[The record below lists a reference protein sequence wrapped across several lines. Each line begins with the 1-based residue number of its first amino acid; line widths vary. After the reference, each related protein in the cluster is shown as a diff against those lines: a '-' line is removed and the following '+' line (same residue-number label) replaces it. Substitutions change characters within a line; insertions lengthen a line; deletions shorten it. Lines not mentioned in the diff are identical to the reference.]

1 VSEKERLQREHAEQ
15 SAQIAEA
22 RAAEAEVQAEAANS
36 RAAAARAG
44 RRDDEK
50 EQLLRDFA
58 DQVRS
63 SLEYVAGL
71 Q

>member
-1 VSEKERLQREHAEQ
+1 MSEKERLRREHAEH

-58 DQVRS
+58 DQVRCI
-63 SLEYVAGL
+63 LEHAAVL
-71 Q
+71 H